1 MKCHQVLIIA
11 LIIAMILISGCSSS
25 PAKSSNPQ
33 TVQTVSLATTTVA
46 VPITT
51 PTTVATTTPPTPTP
65 EPYPDALKLKQVFSF
80 SSGKTA
86 SEGTV
91 YRYWM
96 NDTYQ
101 LFDPRETR
109 YVTKY
114 PSPGNKYLVI
124 FINIVDKGTA
134 RQIPPKASN
143 IAVRYNGGVYYI
155 DPTHILP
162 KTLKNIDAP
171 PEIIRI
177 GEIEFFHTLNGDK
190 YVEDFGYRDGY
201 ERAFIDPGVS
211 NALDGYIVYEVPTS
225 LTPDA
230 TYVEI
235 GFNPQEGAIWR
246 LA

>member
-1 MKCHQVLIIA
+1 MKLLTILIITG
-11 LIIAMILISGCSSS
+11 IITTIVISGCLGS
-25 PAKSSNPQ
+25 PAKSPDQQ
-33 TVQTVSLATTTVA
+33 TVQTVPPTTIAVTV
-46 VPITT
+46 TT
-51 PTTVATTTPPTPTP
+51 PMTVLATTPPTPTP
-65 EPYPDALKLKQVFSF
+65 EPYPTALKLKQGYNF

-86 SEGTV
+86 SEATV
-91 YRYWM
+91 YRFWI

-114 PSPGNKYLVI
+114 PSAGNKYLVV
-124 FINIVDKGTA
+124 FVNIVDKGTA

-143 IAVRYNGGVYYI
+143 IAVRYNDGIYYM
-155 DPTHILP
+155 DPTHVLP
-162 KTLKNIDAP
+162 KTERNVDAP

-201 ERAFIDPGVS
+201 EQAYVTPGIS
-211 NALDGYIVYEVPTS
+211 NAIDGYIIYEVPAS
-225 LTPDA
+225 LAPGN

-235 GFNPQEGAIWR
+235 GLNSQESAIWK
-246 LA
+246 LAEN

>member
-1 MKCHQVLIIA
+1 MKCHPVLII
-11 LIIAMILISGCSSS
+11 LMIIVMIAISGCSGSS
-25 PAKSSNPQ
+25 ANSPNEQTPQPA
-33 TVQTVSLATTTVA
+33 SLSTTIAAPV
-46 VPITT
+46 TT
-51 PTTVATTTPPTPTP
+51 PATELTTPLPTPTL
-65 EPYPDALKLKQVFSF
+65 EPYPTALKLKQVFYF

-91 YRYWM
+91 YRYWI

-109 YVTKY
+109 YATKY

-124 FINIVDKGTA
+124 FINIIDKGTA
-134 RQIPPKASN
+134 RLFFPRASN
-143 IAVRYNGGVYYI
+143 IVVRYNDGVYYM
-155 DPTHILP
+155 DPAHALP

-190 YVEDFGYRDGY
+190 YVEDFGFRDGY
-201 ERAFIDPGVS
+201 EQAFLDPGVS
-211 NALDGYIVYEVPTS
+211 NAVDGYIVYEVPAS
-225 LTPDA
+225 LTPDK

-235 GFNPQEGAIWR
+235 GFNPQESAIWR

>member
-1 MKCHQVLIIA
+1 MKCHPVLII
-11 LIIAMILISGCSSS
+11 LMIIAMIVISGCSGS
-25 PAKSSNPQ
+25 PAKSQNEQTPQ
-33 TVQTVSLATTTVA
+33 PASLSTTIAAPVTTPATILTTTV
-46 VPITT
+46 
-51 PTTVATTTPPTPTP
+51 PTPTP
-65 EPYPDALKLKQVFSF
+65 EPYPTALKLKQVFSF

-91 YRYWM
+91 YRYWI

-134 RQIPPKASN
+134 RQLPPKASN
-143 IAVRYNGGVYYI
+143 IAVRYNDGVYYM
-155 DPTHILP
+155 DPTHVLP

-211 NALDGYIVYEVPTS
+211 NAMDGYIVYEVPAS

-235 GFNPQEGAIWR
+235 GFNPQEGAIWK